1 MFSPSQVMEINSFY
15 WSLDVP
21 VNEII
26 AAFGFKNQHELLR
39 VIGPCKVEWQCSY
52 CDGDIEARTRSQL
65 KAIVDKK
72 RDFDR
77 RGVYSLAQYE
87 FDCCASCS
95 QRLIQIDREM
105 HEARSKRQRE
115 ELDRNLRSLKGMPYR
130 QYLQTEHWQNVR
142 NSALKRARFKCQVC
156 CSEQRLQ
163 VHHRTYAR
171 RGEELPED
179 LTVLCSK
186 CHGVFHETS
195 ELAERGRAD
204 AR

>member
-1 MFSPSQVMEINSFY
+1 MRFSPSQVMEINSFY

-21 VNEII
+21 INEII

-39 VIGPCKVEWQCSY
+39 VIGPCKVEWPCAY
-52 CDGDIEARTRSQL
+52 CDGDIEARSRSQL

-87 FDCCASCS
+87 FDCCAS
-95 QRLIQIDREM
+95 
-105 HEARSKRQRE
+105 RQRE
-115 ELDRNLRSLKGMPYR
+115 ERDSNLRFLNGMPYR

-142 NSALKRARFKCQVC
+142 SSALKRARFRCQVC
-156 CSEQRLQ
+156 CSGQRLQ
-163 VHHRTYAR
+163 VHHRTYVR